1 MKDNKFTSTWGF
13 ILTTVG
19 SAVGMANVWGF
30 PYKLAA
36 NGGGAFLVVYL
47 FFIAIFAYFGLSAEY
62 AAGRYAETGTLGSYE
77 KAWSHRNMPKVGRAV
92 GFLPLLGSIC
102 IAIGYAVIISYVL
115 KSLFQSLSGS
125 LMTVNPETWFA
136 SFSGQNFSVIPFHII
151 VIALT
156 LLTCVRGAQ
165 SIEKANKI
173 MMPLFFV
180 LFVVLAV
187 RVAFLPNA
195 AAGYKFMFT
204 PDWKM
209 LLDPKILVG
218 AMGQAFFSLSITGSG
233 MLVCGAYL
241 NKDEDIVGGAK
252 QTALFDTI
260 AAMVAALVMIPALF
274 SFSENPEGGPGLLF
288 VTLPNILQHMHGG
301 RIFAIALYL
310 AVLFGGISSLQ
321 NMFEVV
327 CESILNQFKSL
338 NRKTVLVLIGLAAFI
353 PGIFMEP
360 IGGVDGAILGG
371 WGPWMDLVSIYIIPL
386 GATLGAISWF
396 WIMDRDALIDEI
408 NSGSKVKRSKRW
420 YYMGKFIYVPL
431 AVILCFIALYFRIAF

>member
-125 LMTVNPETWFA
+125 LMAVNPETWFA
-136 SFSGQNFSVIPFHII
+136 SFSGQNFSVVPFHFV

-338 NRKTVLVLIGLAAFI
+338 NRKTVLILIGLAAFI

-408 NSGSKVKRSKRW
+408 NTGSKVKRSKTW